1 MQPIRFTIPGK
12 PVGKARPRLGRYGTY
27 TPEKTR
33 AYETLVKWN
42 FKLATKFKNFK
53 PMEGAV
59 KVTITAIFAVP
70 KSYSKKKREEALFNL
85 EYTHKP
91 DIDNISKIILDAL
104 NGLAWLDDSQVSS
117 LSVCKNFGEKDQVI
131 IELEEI
137 KQWEYQEG

>member
-1 MQPIRFTIPGK
+1 MQPIRFTIHGK

-27 TPEKTR
+27 TPEKT
-33 AYETLVKWN
+33 ANYETLIKWTFAN
-42 FKLATKFKNFK
+42 TYKHFK

-59 KVTITAIFAVP
+59 RVKITAIFAVP
-70 KSYSKKKREEALFNL
+70 RSYSKKKREEALFNL

-91 DIDNISKIILDAL
+91 DIDNISKIVLDGL

-117 LSVCKNFGEKDQVI
+117 MIVEKHYGEEDKVI

-137 KQWEYQEG
+137 KLWEYLEG